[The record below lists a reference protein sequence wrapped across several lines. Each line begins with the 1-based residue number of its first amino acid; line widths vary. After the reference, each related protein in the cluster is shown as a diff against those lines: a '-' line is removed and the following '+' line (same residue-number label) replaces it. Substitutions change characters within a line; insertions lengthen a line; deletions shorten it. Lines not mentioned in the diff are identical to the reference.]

1 MLRLVVVVAVVVV
14 AAAVYF
20 SALILDGGKVE
31 CKLWGGRHCT
41 ALHCTVG
48 LSIYKSSRQSEV
60 RSTSQCPKC

>member
-1 MLRLVVVVAVVVV
+1 MLRLVVVVVVVAAVVVVV

-31 CKLWGGRHCT
+31 CKLWGGC
-41 ALHCTVG
+41 HCTVG